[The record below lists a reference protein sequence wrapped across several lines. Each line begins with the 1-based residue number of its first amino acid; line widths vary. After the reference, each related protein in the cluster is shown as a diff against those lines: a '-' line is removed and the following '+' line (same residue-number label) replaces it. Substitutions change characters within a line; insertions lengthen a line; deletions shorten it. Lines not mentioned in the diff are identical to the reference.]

1 MKILIADDDAP
12 SCFILQS
19 LLTSW
24 GYEVRSAADGDE
36 AWRIL
41 CEPDHPQLLLLDW
54 MMPGIEGPEIIRR
67 LREKSPETPY
77 YSIIITSRTDK
88 DSAASALDAGA
99 DDFIAKP
106 FDNNELRARVKVGYR
121 TNCLQKALSEHILDL
136 DQALSRVK
144 QLEGIIPICMY
155 CKKIRDDKNSWQQL
169 EKYITEHSE
178 AMFSHGMCPD
188 CFEEQMKIIKKIP
201 HTNG

>member
-1 MKILIADDDAP
+1 M
-12 SCFILQS
+12 
-19 LLTSW
+19 T
-24 GYEVRSAADGDE
+24 
-36 AWRIL
+36 
-41 CEPDHPQLLLLDW
+41 
-54 MMPGIEGPEIIRR
+54 
-67 LREKSPETPY
+67 Y

-88 DSAASALDAGA
+88 DSAASALNAGA

-144 QLEGIIPICMY
+144 QLEGIIPICSY

-169 EKYITEHSE
+169 EQYITEHSE

-201 HTNG
+201 HPNG